1 MPRFYWVLFAPI
13 LSCFVAASEPAG
25 QKIIPSPLFAEP
37 HYHGSCDPEI
47 VRNDRQN
54 EWWIFYT
61 ARRATREQG
70 TYVGT
75 PIGVA
80 ASKDLRSW
88 RFVGYC
94 SFDGVQGR
102 PDMPVTFWAPGIIRQ
117 GNVCHMFVTFKG
129 NANPPWGGPGR
140 IVHYKASMDD
150 LLNGWRKAE
159 TQGLLQDDAIDAT
172 VIPVDDEF
180 RMYYRV
186 GKGGGIQWAVSKDL
200 TSWQPRGKCPGDLNA
215 SAQARGFDYQEA
227 PYVFCWQNRYWMLTD
242 PHKGLAVYVSRD
254 AENWQLQGRILAEP
268 GHRMHDNTVA
278 RHPSVAV
285 VDGRALLFYHVEP
298 WRPYP
303 SPGPEQRTVQ
313 QKQSF
318 LQAAELKVIEG
329 RLTCDRDAAVIPPEE
344 SEVIASAEPQPGRIV
359 AD

>member
-1 MPRFYWVLFAPI
+1 MRLLYWVLFVPMV
-13 LSCFVAASEPAG
+13 CGVVAASEAAG
-25 QKIIPSPLFAEP
+25 RETIPSPLFADP

-47 VRNDRQN
+47 VWNDHQK
-54 EWWIFYT
+54 EWWVFYT
-61 ARRATREQG
+61 ARRATRKQG

-94 SFDGVQGR
+94 SFDGTQGK

-117 GNVCHMFVTFKG
+117 GSTYHMFVTFKD

-140 IVHYKASMDD
+140 IVHYEAPGDD
-150 LLNGWRKAE
+150 LLSGWRKVE
-159 TQGLLQDDAIDAT
+159 TQGLSQDDAIDAT
-172 VIPVDDEF
+172 VIRIGDEF

-200 TSWQPRGKCPGDLNA
+200 TSWQPRGKCPGDINA
-215 SAQARGFDYQEA
+215 AAETRGFEYQEA
-227 PYVFCWQNRYWMLTD
+227 PYVFSWRDRYWMLTD

-254 AENWQLQGRILAEP
+254 AETWRLQGRILAEP
-268 GHRMHDNTVA
+268 GRRTHDNTVA
-278 RHPSVAV
+278 RHASVAV

-303 SPGPEQRTVQ
+303 SPGAEQRTVQ

-318 LQAAELKVIEG
+318 LQAAELKIAEG
-329 RLTCDRDAAVIPPEE
+329 GLTCDRDAAVVPPVMPDE
-344 SEVIASAEPQPGRIV
+344 AN
-359 AD
+359 